1 MVDASHSSA
10 STIAADPNLGHVD
23 RSSRGILLLA
33 ATVAGTVI
41 LTAWHGVDLPS
52 QMYRQNLTR
61 SFGFLVW
68 DAWWYTGHYLVSY
81 SVLSPV
87 VAAVIGLPFSA
98 LVAAVVSA
106 WAFDRLLKSHGSLYG
121 PRRLQ
126 AASVLFALNTATPIL
141 IGQVTFLMGEAV
153 GLLAILAA
161 YRRRKVLTVVLA
173 CMSTLFSP
181 VAGLFVALALV
192 TWIIAEP
199 TDRGARGIAAAAA
212 IAPMVASSV
221 LFHEFGSQPFLG
233 PALAVVLACCIGGLL
248 FIPRQEKVLRWGC
261 ALYGLGA
268 VATFIVPNPLGG
280 NIVRLAGCVAA
291 PLAITMV
298 RFDRRKLASLGA
310 GLLIIWTWTP
320 AISGLVS
327 ANGDPSRHVAY
338 FTPLTTELKRQPQ
351 PERVEIPFTKQHWE
365 AAFVAPHVPL
375 ARGWERQ
382 TDRAKNPI
390 FYSPAPVTAAAYKSW
405 LYRNGVT
412 WVALPNVPLDYSA
425 VKEAAL
431 VRSGLPYLQLTWSNP
446 NWTLWKVTGSPGL
459 LDGPASLSMP
469 APDKLILQVARPSTL
484 TVRVRYTPTWHV
496 TVGAACLSATPQGW
510 TRVQVSRPGRV
521 ELVAQPGLTSYECPV
536 AQRK

>member
-1 MVDASHSSA
+1 MVDASVSRA
-10 STIAADPNLGHVD
+10 TVADPKLGRVD
-23 RSSRGILLLA
+23 QSSLGILALGA
-33 ATVAGTVI
+33 AVAGTVI
-41 LTAWHGVDLPS
+41 LTAWHGVDLPG
-52 QMYRQNLTR
+52 QMYRQDLTR

-81 SVLSPV
+81 SVLSPL
-87 VAAVIGLPFSA
+87 VAAVVGLPFSA
-98 LVAAVVSA
+98 LAAAAISA

-121 PRRLQ
+121 PRRMQ
-126 AASVLFALNTATPIL
+126 VASVLFALNTATPIL
-141 IGQVTFLMGEAV
+141 IGQVTFLMGQAV
-153 GLLAILAA
+153 GLLAVLAA

-192 TWIIAEP
+192 AWIIAEP

-212 IAPMVASSV
+212 VAPMVASSM

-291 PLAITMV
+291 PLVITMV
-298 RFDRRKLASLGA
+298 RYDRRKLASLGA
-310 GLLIIWTWTP
+310 GLLILWTWTP
-320 AISGLVS
+320 AVSGLVS
-327 ANGDPSRHVAY
+327 SNGDPSRHEAY
-338 FTPLTTELKRQPQ
+338 FTPLTTELERQPQ
-351 PERVEIPFTKQHWE
+351 PARVEVPFTKQHWE
-365 AAFVAPHVPL
+365 AAYVAPHVPL

-382 TDRAKNPI
+382 TDRANNPI
-390 FYSPAPVTAAAYKSW
+390 FYSREPLTAEGYKNW
-405 LYRNGVT
+405 LSHNGVT
-412 WVALPNVPLDYSA
+412 WVALPNVPIDYSS
-425 VKEAAL
+425 VQEAAL
-431 VRSGLPYLQLTWSNP
+431 VRSGLPYLQLTWSNQ
-446 NWTLWKVTGSPGL
+446 NWTLWKVIGSPGL
-459 LDGPASLSMP
+459 VDGPASLSMP
-469 APDKLILQVARPSTL
+469 APDKLILQVSHASTL
-484 TVRVRYTPTWHV
+484 TVRVRYTSTWHV
-496 TVGAACLSATPQGW
+496 TVGAACLSASPQGW

-536 AQRK
+536 ARR